1 MDLTRIKKSDE
12 AETKEAEATPR
23 HKKRVG
29 VIVLIISVS
38 VLITGSIFAAGYY
51 YGQSIAAKNQKKTPD
66 NFLTKLGNTLAFASP
81 STGEVQKVDRMSIT
95 ITASDGNPK
104 TYSLND
110 STRITKQNVSLTI
123 ADVRK
128 GQQVTVFTT
137 GSKENPTVTRIIIR

>member
-1 MDLTRIKKSDE
+1 MDLTRVKKADE
-12 AETKEAEATPR
+12 SEGKSAEATPH

-29 VIVLIISVS
+29 AIV
-38 VLITGSIFAAGYY
+38 VLITVSLLMVGSIFAAGYY
-51 YGQSIAAKNQKKTPD
+51 YGQSIATKNQKKTPD
-66 NFLTKLGNTLAFASP
+66 NFLTRLGNTLAFASP

-104 TYSLND
+104 TFSLND